1 MDKNMK
7 KNEEYKKFRENIK
20 EIIREEV
27 ENELKNNN
35 LYRTYSGVVL
45 DVQQVEGN
53 TDPFKQR
60 CGIDLIFTQV
70 KNLLN
75 KTGELLEIDDTV
87 IIFEKIGSNLSN
99 CFIAYK
105 SN

>member
-1 MDKNMK
+1 MK

-20 EIIREEV
+20 EIVREEIL
-27 ENELKNNN
+27 NELKNNN
-35 LYRTYSGVVL
+35 LYKTYSGVIL

-53 TDPFKQR
+53 TDPFQQR
-60 CGIDLIFTQV
+60 CGVDLVFSQV

-75 KTGELLEIDDTV
+75 KTGQLLQINDSV

-105 SN
+105 TN

>member
-1 MDKNMK
+1 MDFK
-7 KNEEYKKFRENIK
+7 KNEEYNKFRENIK
-20 EIIREEV
+20 EIIKEELF
-27 ENELKNNN
+27 NELKSNNF
-35 LYRTYSGVVL
+35 YKSYSGVVL

-53 TDPFKQR
+53 TDPFQQR
-60 CGIDLIFTQV
+60 CGVDLVFTQV
-70 KNLLN
+70 RSLLN
-75 KTGELLEIDDTV
+75 KTGQFLKIGDTV

>member
-1 MDKNMK
+1 MSMK
-7 KNEEYKKFRENIK
+7 KNEEYSKFRENIK

-27 ENELKNNN
+27 NKELKSNN
-35 LYRTYSGVVL
+35 LYKTYSGVVL
-45 DVQQVEGN
+45 DVQQTEGN
-53 TDPFKQR
+53 TDPFQQR
-60 CGIDLIFTQV
+60 CGVDLVFTQV

-75 KTGELLEIDDTV
+75 KSGQILKTNDTV

>member
-1 MDKNMK
+1 MSMK
-7 KNEEYKKFRENIK
+7 KNEEYNKFRENIK

-27 ENELKNNN
+27 NKELKSNN
-35 LYRTYSGVVL
+35 LYKTYSGVVL
-45 DVQQVEGN
+45 DVQQIEGN
-53 TDPFKQR
+53 TDPFQQR
-60 CGIDLIFTQV
+60 CGVDLVFTQV

-75 KTGELLEIDDTV
+75 KSGQILKTNDTV

>member
-1 MDKNMK
+1 MNIK

-27 ENELKNNN
+27 ENELRNNN
-35 LYRTYSGVVL
+35 LYRTYSGVIL

-53 TDPFKQR
+53 ADPFQQR
-60 CGIDLIFTQV
+60 CGVDLIFTQV
-70 KNLLN
+70 KDLLN
-75 KTGELLEIDDTV
+75 KSGQFLQINDTV
-87 IIFEKIGSNLSN
+87 VIFEKIGSNLSN

-105 SN
+105 NN

>member
-1 MDKNMK
+1 MDFK

-20 EIIREEV
+20 EIVKEEIF
-27 ENELKNNN
+27 NELKSNN
-35 LYRTYSGVVL
+35 LYKTYSGVVL
-45 DVQQVEGN
+45 DVQQTDGN
-53 TDPFKQR
+53 TDPFQQR
-60 CGIDLIFTQV
+60 CGVDLIFTQV

-75 KTGELLEIDDTV
+75 KTGQLLEINDTV